1 VNGTPPSTARDL
13 TVALLVLATATT
25 VVVATEFIIVGL
37 LPVLMRDLAISA
49 AEGAYLVA
57 GFALSASLLGPPL
70 TLAAS
75 PMSSRRVLIGTLLLF
90 AAADLAAVLWPTFPM
105 LLAVRIVQGAALPV
119 FVGVGAA
126 TISRLSPPESRGRSL
141 ALANTGFVLGV
152 VFALPAGVALAEGGQ
167 WAPSFIALA
176 LLALASGG
184 LVATFLPRAGE
195 VRHSGS
201 EGASRL
207 LLEPR
212 FTAHLFLSVAIFAAM
227 FSAYTYLALW
237 LAEIAGL
244 ISQQI
249 ALALA
254 GFGIAGLIGNTA
266 AAWIADRA
274 PLRATVLAISA
285 LALAA
290 VGISLTGQ
298 PFVRIALFV
307 VWGMGHTAAVALCQ
321 VRVTLA
327 GRSAPAFAM
336 AMNISAA
343 NLGIA
348 LGALVGG
355 WVVEVW
361 GVNAIGWGAAGLALV
376 AITLAAAMAIRG
388 SNDPGACGRPAKE
401 AD

>member
-1 VNGTPPSTARDL
+1 
-13 TVALLVLATATT
+13 
-25 VVVATEFIIVGL
+25 
-37 LPVLMRDLAISA
+37 M
-49 AEGAYLVA
+49 
-57 GFALSASLLGPPL
+57 
-70 TLAAS
+70 
-75 PMSSRRVLIGTLLLF
+75 
-90 AAADLAAVLWPTFPM
+90 
-105 LLAVRIVQGAALPV
+105 QGAALPV
-119 FVGVGAA
+119 FIGVGAA

-167 WAPSFIALA
+167 WAPSFVVLA
-176 LLALASGG
+176 LLALAGAG
-184 LVATFLPRAGE
+184 LVATLLPRTVE
-195 VRHSGS
+195 DRHPGRK
-201 EGASRL
+201 GASRL
-207 LLEPR
+207 LLERR
-212 FTAHLFLSVAIFAAM
+212 FVTHLALSVAVFAAM
-227 FSAYTYLALW
+227 FSAYAYLALW

-244 ISQQI
+244 TSEQI

-254 GFGIAGLIGNTA
+254 GFGIAGLIGNIA

-274 PLRATVLAISA
+274 PLRATTLAISA
-285 LALAA
+285 LALATL
-290 VGISLTGQ
+290 GISLTGQ
-298 PFVRIALFV
+298 PFARIALFV

-355 WVVEVW
+355 WIVETW
-361 GVNAIGWGAAGLALV
+361 GVNAMGWGTAGLALV
-376 AITLAAAMAIRG
+376 AIALVAAVAIRG
-388 SNDPGACGRPAKE
+388 SNNPTACSRPAEE